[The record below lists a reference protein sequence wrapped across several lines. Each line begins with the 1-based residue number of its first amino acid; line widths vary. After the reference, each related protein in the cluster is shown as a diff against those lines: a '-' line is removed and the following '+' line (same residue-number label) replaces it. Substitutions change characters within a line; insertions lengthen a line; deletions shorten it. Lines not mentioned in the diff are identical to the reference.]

1 MVYMPLLTK
10 LKFPG
15 NSQLMNGILI
25 KIATFDLIP
34 IEVLDEAIY
43 YFPEEDPFNLNF

>member
-1 MVYMPLLTK
+1 MTLLTK

-15 NSQLMNGILI
+15 NSQLMNYHLL
-25 KIATFDLIP
+25 KIATFEIVP
-34 IEVLDEAIY
+34 IEFIDEKIY